1 VSVNELKE
9 IWKYSYNS
17 LYLQYLTI
25 PLGPGFYTHVLSLI
39 NACFLG
45 CKYHKLWVAMC
56 PTDLTVVFCKH
67 VIRIFIYLFLLYW
80 WYRFIPHPT
89 SNSKRWAELGK
100 KLYRKMTNKISG
112 TTWLSNE
119 AGSCFLCRRLA
130 CEETREYF
138 LNLFRDQS
146 MDSELRIAA
155 YLEVMR
161 CPTYT
166 IVKTIKHSL
175 EVEEVNQG

>member
-1 VSVNELKE
+1 MSVNELKE

-39 NACFLG
+39 NACIWDVNTINYEWQCALQIWLLYFVNMLSVFLFTCFFFIG
-45 CKYHKLWVAMC
+45 D
-56 PTDLTVVFCKH
+56 TDLF
-67 VIRIFIYLFLLYW
+67 
-80 WYRFIPHPT
+80 PHPT

>member
-1 VSVNELKE
+1 MSGNVPCRFDCCILWTCYLDFYLPVWSLLVIQIYFPTQQAILIDEL
-9 IWKYSYNS
+9 N
-17 LYLQYLTI
+17 
-25 PLGPGFYTHVLSLI
+25 
-39 NACFLG
+39 
-45 CKYHKLWVAMC
+45 WV
-56 PTDLTVVFCKH
+56 KH
-67 VIRIFIYLFLLYW
+67 CILK
-80 WYRFIPHPT
+80 T
-89 SNSKRWAELGK
+89 
-100 KLYRKMTNKISG
+100 RKMTKKISD
-112 TTWLSNE
+112 TTRLSNE

-146 MDSELRIAA
+146 VDSELRIAA

>member
-1 VSVNELKE
+1 M
-9 IWKYSYNS
+9 
-17 LYLQYLTI
+17 
-25 PLGPGFYTHVLSLI
+25 P
-39 NACFLG
+39 
-45 CKYHKLWVAMC
+45 
-56 PTDLTVVFCKH
+56 
-67 VIRIFIYLFLLYW
+67 
-80 WYRFIPHPT
+80 YRFDCCILYTYYLDFHLPVSSLLVIQIYFPT
-89 SNSKRWAELGK
+89 QPAILRDEVNWVKNCILK
-100 KLYRKMTNKISG
+100 TRKMTNKVSD
-112 TTWLSNE
+112 TARLSNE
-119 AGSCFLCRRLA
+119 AQSCFLCRRLA

-146 MDSELRIAA
+146 VDTELRIAA